1 MAAGLQNKQP
11 RLLLPQVSPTRSS
24 MLLVLRQ
31 ISAQELSNSVATS
44 GSTTAPQAFGVPP
57 TPNPCPGPP
66 AATSILHIA
75 GHRAASALQ
84 QRLPSDHFG
93 FVQLHLSL
101 ASTATQFFVQQG
113 GLIVGF
119 HCSFVILYKNRML
132 WVSIPSMFTGEPP
145 AGDSW
150 GRQGATRGYQRVPG
164 GLLPHP
170 DPTAPAR

>member
-11 RLLLPQVSPTRSS
+11 RLLLPQVSPTHSS

-66 AATSILHIA
+66 AATSILHIS
-75 GHRAASALQ
+75 GHRAASAVQ

-132 WVSIPSMFTGEPP
+132 WVSIPSMFTGELP

-150 GRQGATRGYQRVPG
+150 GRQGATRG
-164 GLLPHP
+164 
-170 DPTAPAR
+170 